1 VTRKLQVVLGRRE
14 VEGYDP
20 LTASG
25 LADRTETKSYRDAR
39 GGRSESTIRGY
50 LSNDTLSRLPSSHP
64 VKRALRRE
72 IRSNKLGHFADD
84 TTEDELPEP
93 IDMERLNRAFKRAR
107 RIVGDNIKYVSATTT
122 QEAIEDNKLIDEQ
135 DIRVIDEIDEIL
147 AAAHVEKGGRN
158 YEYRIDL
165 SNETLENIDNW
176 VAPA

>member
-1 VTRKLQVVLGRRE
+1 MSDSETRPFRSIIKDIQSYKTTKTVVEVAVWEIQRAAVDVKPDPRASLVLKVDGKLQYDTILQVVLGRRE

-107 RIVGDNIKYVSATTT
+107 RIT
-122 QEAIEDNKLIDEQ
+122 
-135 DIRVIDEIDEIL
+135 
-147 AAAHVEKGGRN
+147 
-158 YEYRIDL
+158 
-165 SNETLENIDNW
+165 
-176 VAPA
+176 